1 MIKTAGLTHIHL
13 VVRDMERS
21 LRFYRSVFGMEEQFR
36 VGPHMV
42 FLSTPGSRDLITL
55 NQDEAEQ
62 GKAGDS
68 GGIAHFG
75 FNLLGTAN
83 LDAAVTDIE
92 QAGGKVVSRGEH
104 APGVPFVYVA
114 DPDGYVIELGNPA
127 G

>member
-62 GKAGDS
+62 AKAGDG

-75 FNLLGTAN
+75 FNLLRGA
-83 LDAAVTDIE
+83 DIGAAVTEVE
-92 QAGGKVVSRGEH
+92 QAGGKLLRRGEH

>member
-1 MIKTAGLTHIHL
+1 MVKTAGLTHIHL

-55 NQDEAEQ
+55 NQDEAERA
-62 GKAGDS
+62 KAGDN

-75 FNLLGTAN
+75 FNLLGGAD
-83 LDAAVTDIE
+83 LGAAVAEVE
-92 QAGGKVVSRGEH
+92 QAGGTLLSRGEH
-104 APGVPFVYVA
+104 APGVPFVYVT
-114 DPDGYVIELGNPA
+114 DPDGYVIELGNPTE
-127 G
+127 

>member
-1 MIKTAGLTHIHL
+1 MIKTAGLSHIHL

-21 LRFYRSVFGMEEQFR
+21 LRFYRSAFGMEEQFR

-62 GKAGDS
+62 AKAGDS

-75 FNLLGTAN
+75 FNVVGAAN
-83 LDAAVTDIE
+83 LDAAVTEIQ
-92 QAGGKVVSRGEH
+92 QAGGRLISRGEH
-104 APGVPFVYVA
+104 APGAPFAYVP
-114 DPDGYVIELGNPA
+114 
-127 G
+127 

>member
-1 MIKTAGLTHIHL
+1 MVKTAGLSHLHL

-21 LRFYRSVFGMEEQFR
+21 LRFYQSVFGMEERFR

-42 FLSTPGSRDLITL
+42 FLSTPGSQDLITL
-55 NQDEAEQ
+55 NQDETERA
-62 GKAGDS
+62 KAGDN

-75 FNLLGTAN
+75 FNLRNAN
-83 LDAAVTDIE
+83 DIDQAVVE
-92 QAGGKVVSRGEH
+92 VEEAGGKVLSRGEH

-114 DPDGYVIELGNPA
+114 DPDGYVIELGNPN

>member
-83 LDAAVTDIE
+83 LDAAVTE
-92 QAGGKVVSRGEH
+92 VEHAGGTVVSRGDH